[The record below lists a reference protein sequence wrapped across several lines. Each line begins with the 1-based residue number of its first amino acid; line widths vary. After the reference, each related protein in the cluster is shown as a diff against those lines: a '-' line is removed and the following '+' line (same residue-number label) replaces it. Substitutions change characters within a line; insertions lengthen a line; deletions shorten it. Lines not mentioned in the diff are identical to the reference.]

1 MHKISKFRLRKS
13 YKRYHLVWKR
23 PIKSWDQIENGMSYD
38 RLYETFQE
46 IETFIC
52 LLALYIEMEPNLVE
66 DLVSGTA
73 ENVKSETIIDYW
85 IYQIRSDWFHMAV
98 YLISYK
104 LNTPIQHATLFN
116 KTIQSYEGWM
126 FHQESLV
133 LLCTKDSS
141 HQIYKQLK
149 PCIAEE
155 DTLFI
160 VKIRNDMQGWL
171 PPESWN
177 WFSKLLNINL
187 FI

>member
-1 MHKISKFRLRKS
+1 
-13 YKRYHLVWKR
+13 
-23 PIKSWDQIENGMSYD
+23 
-38 RLYETFQE
+38 
-46 IETFIC
+46 
-52 LLALYIEMEPNLVE
+52 
-66 DLVSGTA
+66 
-73 ENVKSETIIDYW
+73 
-85 IYQIRSDWFHMAV
+85 MAV

-171 PPESWN
+171 PPESSWN
-177 WFSKLLNINL
+177 WIQQAFKY
-187 FI
+187 